1 MSLIR
6 IGLHGLILTLAD
18 LAGILGGFVAC
29 KAFDF
34 EHLDQIMVQLPVA
47 VALSI
52 LLFVLWSLLLRIFGA
67 KKLLLADLKELLFV
81 FVASVAMVL
90 AVFVP
95 LHFFTQGY
103 HSAIDNLVLLAFYQ
117 MPVNLIALCGVWI
130 VQN

>member
-6 IGLHGLILTLAD
+6 IGLHGLVLTLAD
-18 LAGILGGFVAC
+18 LAGILGGFVAF

-34 EHLDQIMVQLPVA
+34 NQMVIQLPVA

-52 LLFVLWSLLLRIFGA
+52 LLFVLWSFLLQVFGS
-67 KKLLLADLKELLFV
+67 KQLLLADLKELLFV
-81 FVASVAMVL
+81 FVAPVTLVL

-103 HSAIDNLVLLAFYQ
+103 HTAIDNLVLLTLYQ

-130 VQN
+130 LQN

>member
-18 LAGILGGFVAC
+18 LAGILGGFVAF
-29 KAFDF
+29 KAVNFASF
-34 EHLDQIMVQLPVA
+34 DQIMIQLPVA
-47 VALSI
+47 VVLSI
-52 LLFVLWSLLLRIFGA
+52 LLFVLWSFLLRVFGCKQLLL
-67 KKLLLADLKELLFV
+67 LDLKELLFV
-81 FVASVAMVL
+81 FVASVTLAL

-103 HSAIDNLVLLAFYQ
+103 FTNIGNVMALAFYQ